1 MCVASARCDGG
12 GAGAQGLSGLQ
23 LKRIPQTQWGDEPVQ
38 ISHGRRSG
46 LVRRCRHVPL
56 NSVSNMPRALRARRH

>member
-23 LKRIPQTQWGDEPVQ
+23 LKRIPQTQWGDGPVP
-38 ISHGRRSG
+38 IPHGRRCG
-46 LVRRCRHVPL
+46 LVRRCRHVQL
-56 NSVSNMPRALRARRH
+56 TSVSNMPR